1 MRATASRPPLYRRL
15 GHDDGF
21 GAVAWRTE
29 ARAAAR
35 RRGQPRHP
43 GNDRPAAPCGA
54 AVVQP
59 APCSVLVLDTRLA
72 CPAQLGGT
80 DNAPIDDARLRPAA
94 SGAAPRP
101 AAIGAS
107 PTAAS
112 AAPSSDRPA
121 PSKPSSRAASSAAGR
136 RPPLASPS
144 KSDAAET
151 QFPAPMLKILAI
163 SEIQEGTFPGVEPK
177 MLAIPD
183 NGEAAADELAASVA
197 A

>member
-1 MRATASRPPLYRRL
+1 MT
-15 GHDDGF
+15 
-21 GAVAWRTE
+21 V
-29 ARAAAR
+29 
-35 RRGQPRHP
+35 
-43 GNDRPAAPCGA
+43 PAAPCGA

-112 AAPSSDRPA
+112 AAPAPIGPRPQA
-121 PSKPSSRAASSAAGR
+121 LLEGGFLGSRKKTTAGQ
-136 RPPLASPS
+136 P
-144 KSDAAET
+144 
-151 QFPAPMLKILAI
+151 
-163 SEIQEGTFPGVEPK
+163 
-177 MLAIPD
+177 
-183 NGEAAADELAASVA
+183 
-197 A
+197 